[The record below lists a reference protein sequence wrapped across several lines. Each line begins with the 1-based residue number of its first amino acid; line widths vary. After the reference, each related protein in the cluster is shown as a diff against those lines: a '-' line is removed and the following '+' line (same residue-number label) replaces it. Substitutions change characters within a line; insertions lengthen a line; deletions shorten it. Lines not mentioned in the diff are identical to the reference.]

1 MKEAVNQEIEQ
12 LRFNIQALSRVA
24 NPLGKLLDHIQE
36 DAEVMRQELQQW
48 TNVYDEV
55 SKEMQKQK
63 MSVLTLF
70 YLFVM
75 KLPIYNL
82 PYLKLDTCRYVS
94 RWILRKIHTH
104 EISFKSR

>member
-12 LRFNIQALSRVA
+12 FINIQALSRVA

-82 PYLKLDTCRYVS
+82 PYLKLDTCRYVA